1 MLYELGRHQIELP
14 GIAPGLDAQSKII
27 LWYQGQILTQD
38 RQIAWAEA
46 DLPYPYTAREFV
58 GLLDG
63 KAYFTASVS
72 QVSADQS

>member
-14 GIAPGLDAQSKII
+14 GDAPALDAQSKII

-46 DLPYPYTAREFV
+46 DVP
-58 GLLDG
+58 
-63 KAYFTASVS
+63 
-72 QVSADQS
+72 